1 MEGAIFQQKMICF
14 RCVNLHTDSLFIPM
28 TIYYVDSGKSVRSY
42 TIFTTAGYVYA
53 CFLLLLN
60 TEYSLFLSLSLLPPE
75 NGFHEGPWS
84 WQQLSY
90 HLTDRQGWGWGWTGT
105 RHWCRVCG
113 CGWVATERLTET
125 SKRNVSTFIKG
136 GNNMLEKKW
145 TEGERRRLRQ
155 NRPSLRMMWVECS
168 CSFWHV

>member
-1 MEGAIFQQKMICF
+1 MSTYTQIHYLFQWPSTTLIL
-14 RCVNLHTDSLFIPM
+14 VNQCAVT
-28 TIYYVDSGKSVRSY
+28 R
-42 TIFTTAGYVYA
+42 
-53 CFLLLLN
+53 
-60 TEYSLFLSLSLLPPE
+60 YSQQLVMCTHVFCCCWTQSTVCSSLSLLPPE

-113 CGWVATERLTET
+113 WGWVATERLTET